1 MVCEGILYFH
11 FKTVCKNEISGA
23 HVLLSN
29 RLSAYPEIY
38 IPGTLGL
45 I

>member
-11 FKTVCKNEISGA
+11 FKTVFKNEISGA

-29 RLSAYPEIY
+29 RLCAYPETY